1 MFRAFSTRRYERLG
15 GAGDGGIDHH
25 HHHYQPSSLGGGDMF
40 NAKLRR
46 VTSLPVKFLTSAS
59 RKVGS
64 DSNFV
69 NSPTKPTVNS
79 PAKPTAAAKKAAGKV
94 HPILSLLDPRRR
106 KKATAKPEFARYL
119 QYLKEGGVWDAKS
132 DKPSIY

>member
-15 GAGDGGIDHH
+15 GAGGGGID

-46 VTSLPVKFLTSAS
+46 VTSLPVKFLTSTS
-59 RKVGS
+59 RKLGS
-64 DSNFV
+64 TDSNI
-69 NSPTKPTVNS
+69 VNS
-79 PAKPTAAAKKAAGKV
+79 PAKPTAAAAGKV
-94 HPILSLLDPRRR
+94 HPILGLLDLRRR

-132 DKPSIY
+132 DKPSIYYK